1 MDDDDWW
8 LHLYVMMSRATRLDD
23 LLLLRAPSVEFL
35 THGPPKAFRDK
46 LAQFDRRVRSCK
58 TKAEQLVKEL
68 KLECFLHDEKK

>member
-8 LHLYVMMSRATRLDD
+8 LHLYVMISRATRLDD
-23 LLLLRAPSVEFL
+23 LLLLRAPGVEFL
-35 THGPPKAFRDK
+35 KRGPPKDFRAR

-68 KLECFLHDEKK
+68 GLVRFLH

>member
-23 LLLLRAPSVEFL
+23 LLLLRAPGVEFL
-35 THGPPKAFRDK
+35 KRGPPKDFRDR

-68 KLECFLHDEKK
+68 KLDRFLHEEKK

>member
-8 LHLYVMMSRATRLDD
+8 LHLYVMISRTTRLDD
-23 LLLLRAPSVEFL
+23 LLLLRAPGVESL
-35 THGPPKAFRDK
+35 KSGPPKDFRDR

-68 KLECFLHDEKK
+68 GLVRFLP